1 MILAQDNDANIGVG
15 PITWQLYDGE
25 GGCSVQPSRDFG
37 MNLLIVQVKEILNED
52 WTWILK
58 CCFCNSC

>member
-37 MNLLIVQVKEILNED
+37 MYLQVKEILNED
-52 WTWILK
+52 WPDLDGSLK
-58 CCFCNSC
+58 CCICNSC